1 MSIDS
6 LTDVSRIVGF
16 VFFSGIHTL
25 FFIFLLSFLTL
36 FQFFYLTKV
45 WYTGFILYFA
55 AIYLLYAK
63 LEEEHG
69 LARHAMAV
77 YERACDAVPRPDKF
91 EVYFSFFMST
101 IMSLIFQFK
110 QYFIFAIIH
119 LLFYFSVVF
128 SLQMYNIYIK
138 RAAEIYGV
146 TQTRSI
152 YEKSIEALPEDQ
164 SRQMCIKFADLETK
178 LGEIDRARAL
188 YAHCSQICDPR
199 VSCQGLYLIC
209 MTYI

>member
-1 MSIDS
+1 MGWPGMQW
-6 LTDVSRIVGF
+6 LCMKEPV
-16 VFFSGIHTL
+16 TL
-25 FFIFLLSFLTL
+25 FHDQINLRYTL
-36 FQFFYLTKV
+36 V
-45 WYTGFILYFA
+45 
-55 AIYLLYAK
+55 
-63 LEEEHG
+63 
-69 LARHAMAV
+69 
-77 YERACDAVPRPDKF
+77 
-91 EVYFSFFMST
+91 FFMST
-101 IMSLIFQFK
+101 IMSLILQFK

-209 MTYI
+209 VTYI